1 MRSKEQDAGGPAP
14 ALQGNWVIVGGWRHR
29 DGPERGEEVAGLEG
43 LEGGEAG
50 VEVGRGEAPIAVEQ
64 AEEFVGGTVAL
75 LGVAV
80 EATGDDVAVG
90 VVAVGAHGHGVVI
103 AGGLG
108 VEPTQAVEA
117 GEVLA
122 EQDGGAHAGV
132 MEAVGV
138 VELGGI
144 AFGAGM
150 EAAGDVS
157 GDEDFDTVSGD
168 AALEDAD
175 EALLREVAEMIT
187 RGGVAG
193 AEATSECAIGNAS
206 DAAAFGV
213 GVAQEMVVEGA
224 FAGTE
229 AEVGNEVV
237 FDLAAHLG
245 KVN

>member
-1 MRSKEQDAGGPAP
+1 M
-14 ALQGNWVIVGGWRHR
+14 QGV
-29 DGPERGEEVAGLEG
+29 
-43 LEGGEAG
+43 EGGEAG
-50 VEVGRGEAPIAVEQ
+50 VEVGRGEASIAVKQ
-64 AEEFVGGTVAL
+64 AEEFVGGAVAL
-75 LGVAV
+75 LSVAV

-90 VVAVGAHGHGVVI
+90 VVAVGAHGHGVII

-117 GEVLA
+117 REVLA

-132 MEAVGV
+132 MEAVGA

-157 GDEDFDTVSGD
+157 GDEDFDAVSGD

-175 EALLREVAEMIT
+175 EAFLREVAEVIA

-193 AEATSECAIGNAS
+193 AEAASECAIGNAS
-206 DAAAFGV
+206 DATAFGV
-213 GVAQEMVVEGA
+213 RVAQEMVVEGA

-229 AEVGNEVV
+229 AEVGNDVV

-245 KVN
+245 KVNRVSHAVLQ

>member
-1 MRSKEQDAGGPAP
+1 
-14 ALQGNWVIVGGWRHR
+14 
-29 DGPERGEEVAGLEG
+29 VAGLQG
-43 LEGGEAG
+43 VEGGEAG
-50 VEVGRGEAPIAVEQ
+50 IEVGRGKASFAVEQ
-64 AEEFVGGTVAL
+64 AEEFIGGTVTL

-90 VVAVGAHGHGVVI
+90 VVAQRAHGHGVII
-103 AGGLG
+103 AGGIG

-138 VELGGI
+138 VELRGI

-157 GDEDFDTVSGD
+157 GDEDFDAVSGD

-175 EALLREVAEMIT
+175 EALLGEVAEVIA

-193 AEATSECAIGNAS
+193 AEAASECAIGNAR

-213 GVAQEMVVEGA
+213 RVAQEMVVEGA